1 MNKIKN
7 ILVPVDFS
15 DTSIEAVSY
24 ASFLAKRHGSKI
36 FLLNIVPGMN
46 YFFAYPDSGVISS
59 QVMSVH
65 KKMISEVRAM
75 NIKRLTSL
83 EYTGILKTLQV
94 KSTVIAGTNIYS
106 DIISYAENNSI
117 DIIVMGTKGSTS
129 LKKIFLGSK
138 TERVMRLTQLPVLTI
153 SSKHKINKLKK
164 IVFASDFSRDS
175 YSVYPALNNLVKTFE
190 PAIHLLRINTKSKFR
205 PFDELKNDM
214 IKFAKRF
221 SGNFIPHIR
230 ANFEVDEGISIFA
243 KSIKADLIAIG
254 VHRKK
259 GAKRILGNQTAER
272 LIRLTNIP
280 VLAIDIP

>member
-15 DTSIEAVSY
+15 DASFEAVRY

-36 FLLNIVPGMN
+36 FLLNIIPGMN
-46 YFFAYPDSGVISS
+46 YFFTYPDSGVISS
-59 QVMSVH
+59 QVMSAH
-65 KKMISEVRAM
+65 KKMISEVKSM
-75 NIKRLTSL
+75 NIERLTSL
-83 EYTGILKTLQV
+83 EYTGILETLQV
-94 KSTVIAGTNIYS
+94 KSTVIAGTNIYG
-106 DIISYAENNSI
+106 DIISYAENNSV

-138 TERVMRLTQLPVLTI
+138 TERVIRLTQLPVLTI
-153 SSKHKINKLKK
+153 SNKHKIKKLNK

-175 YSVYPALNNLVKTFE
+175 YSVYPALNNLVKIFN
-190 PAIHLLRINTKSKFR
+190 PSIHLLRINTKSKFR
-205 PFDELKNDM
+205 PFDELKTDM
-214 IKFAKRF
+214 NKFAKRF

-230 ANFEVDEGISIFA
+230 ANFEIDEGIAIFA
-243 KSIKADLIAIG
+243 KLIKADLIAIG

-259 GAKRILGNQTAER
+259 GAKRILGNRTAEG